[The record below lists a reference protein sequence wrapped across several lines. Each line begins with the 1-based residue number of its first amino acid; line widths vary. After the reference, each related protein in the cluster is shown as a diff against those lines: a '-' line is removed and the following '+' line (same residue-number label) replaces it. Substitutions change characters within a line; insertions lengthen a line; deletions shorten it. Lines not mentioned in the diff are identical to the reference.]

1 MKKVLK
7 VNWSVLLP
15 KNQIFIIKK
24 RKDMENAVMLTA
36 SLVKKLSPTSLCVKE
51 GDFDTVILNTVDRI
65 KLQTYLLNGKLLP
78 IEEKEFMKLL
88 EVPSEEKTK
97 FDKLLD
103 FYREVHAHC
112 SSFFD
117 GGFTDSV
124 SLASDLVDYAGKV
137 EVFYPSLLKAVEDV
151 LNDKIAEKAGE
162 KKINAILDDI
172 IVSLERYIER
182 CQLVMDSVDIFYE
195 QTLKDLKE
203 LQGADGKSGLLKE
216 YSTEYNLDS
225 ETLESLRQEYENFS
239 KDLSKASADYEYN
252 VIVAA
257 TTPTYAWVF
266 PFGTIPAIVVAGV
279 YGDRAVKSKKKL
291 DKAIANLAITSK
303 RINLFIALQ
312 AASTQLQELAGNM
325 RGAMEPVQRL
335 KGYWGAMLN
344 DLLNLKKSG
353 ENVEKMAWIIK
364 DLGLEEHMNKWKAL
378 AVRADEYRLSAFI
391 ADVVKTSDKEQ
402 SKVA

>member
-1 MKKVLK
+1 
-7 VNWSVLLP
+7 
-15 KNQIFIIKK
+15 
-24 RKDMENAVMLTA
+24 MLTA
-36 SLVKKLSPTSLCVKE
+36 SLVKNLSPTSLCVKE
-51 GDFDTVILNTVDRI
+51 GEFETVILNTVDRF

-78 IEEKEFMKLL
+78 TEESEFMKLL
-88 EVPSEEKTK
+88 DIPSEEKDK
-97 FDKLLD
+97 FNNLLV
-103 FYREVHAHC
+103 FYREVQAHC

-137 EVFYPSLLKAVEDV
+137 DVYYPGLLKVVEDV
-151 LNDKIAEKAGE
+151 LNGKMTEETGE
-162 KKINAILDDI
+162 RKINAILDDI
-172 IVSLERYIER
+172 IASLKKYIER
-182 CQLVMDSVDIFYE
+182 CQSIMDSVDAFYK
-195 QTLKDLKE
+195 QTLGDLQK

-216 YSTEYNLDS
+216 YSTEYNLES
-225 ETLESLRQEYENFS
+225 ETLESLQEKYENFS
-239 KDLSKASADYEYN
+239 KELSEARADYEYN

-279 YGDRAVKSKKKL
+279 YGDRAVKSKNKL
-291 DKAIANLAITSK
+291 DKAIADLAMTSK

-312 AASTQLQELAGNM
+312 AASTQLEELARNM
-325 RGAMEPVQRL
+325 RGAMEPVQKL
-335 KGYWGAMLN
+335 KGFWTAMRD

-391 ADVVKTSDKEQ
+391 VDIIKTSDKEQ
-402 SKVA
+402 TKVA